1 MTRGHVLVATRDH
14 RVKVG
19 DLVGGEGASVGFWL
33 PVLSRVVSRVS
44 GAMDYNIVQNNGEF
58 RFLAIEVRGRGF
70 ADAAACCTGARAA
83 QVVPHIHFHLIP
95 RPETMPQIKSKSWT
109 MFGRGQRE
117 ELDDDEGAALAAEMR
132 RVLREEL
139 EKMAGRGMA
148 KL

>member
-19 DLVGGEGASVGFWL
+19 DLIGGEGASVGFWL

-44 GAMDYNIVQNNGEF
+44 GAKDYNIVQNN
-58 RFLAIEVRGRGF
+58 
-70 ADAAACCTGARAA
+70 GARAA

-109 MFGRGQRE
+109 MFGRGQRD
-117 ELDDDEGAALAAEMR
+117 ELDDDEGAALAKEMR
-132 RVLREEL
+132 TVLREEL
-139 EKMAGRGMA
+139 EKMAGRGTS